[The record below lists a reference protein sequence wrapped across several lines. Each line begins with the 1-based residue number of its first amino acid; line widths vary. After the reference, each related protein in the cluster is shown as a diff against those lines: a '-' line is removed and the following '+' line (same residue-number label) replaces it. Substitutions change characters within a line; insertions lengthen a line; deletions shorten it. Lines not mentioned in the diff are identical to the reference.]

1 MSKHNPRATQSCSNL
16 TSRPNPQSQSFS
28 RGYGSILPT
37 SLTYIIL
44 WTRGCTPWRPEAVM
58 STTRGV
64 NKSRYW
70 VFKDCRKRTRQCKRY
85 IALPEHSPYRRS
97 IRFQGQ
103 YFCKEEKIT
112 LPRVLANVP
121 NVVYVTIQYPRP
133 GSGILTWFP
142 FDNRFLPK
150 KEYFQIEF
158 SYLLGSTHPCPIA
171 VHMEPFSTSVF
182 KVLIGIFAT
191 ATKICTRVRFIK
203 AYAIEFTTNS
213 TPPYSPWL
221 LNSHGG

>member
-1 MSKHNPRATQSCSNL
+1 M

-64 NKSRYW
+64 NNSLHW
-70 VFKDCRKRTRQCKRY
+70 VFKDCRERTRQCKRY
-85 IALPEHSPYRRS
+85 TAFPDNSPYRRS

-103 YFCKEEKIT
+103 YYCEKEKKT
-112 LPRVLANVP
+112 LSGILANVL
-121 NVVYVTIQYPRP
+121 NFVYVTIQYPRP
-133 GSGILTWFP
+133 GSGLLTWFP
-142 FDNRFLPK
+142 FDNRHHPK
-150 KEYFQIEF
+150 KVYFQIEF
-158 SYLLGSTHPCPIA
+158 SYLLGSTHPCPIT

-191 ATKICTRVRFIK
+191 ATKICTRIRFTSTYVESF
-203 AYAIEFTTNS
+203 ATNS
-213 TPPYSPWL
+213 TPPYSTW
-221 LNSHGG
+221 SHISHVG